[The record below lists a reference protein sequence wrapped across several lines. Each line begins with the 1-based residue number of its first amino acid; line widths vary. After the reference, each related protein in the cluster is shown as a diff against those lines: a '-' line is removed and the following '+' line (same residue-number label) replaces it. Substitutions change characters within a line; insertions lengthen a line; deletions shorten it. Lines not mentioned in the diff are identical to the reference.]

1 MRADERYELELLPPR
16 RLWLAVSSIALFL
29 IGALGGGDLTY
40 GRRRAVVRDRSS
52 RAVIGRYTEPVIVGR
67 ESQFGLMIECYR
79 TDEAEAFESQWLA
92 SE

>member
-16 RLWLAVSSIALFL
+16 RSWLAVSSVVLFAF
-29 IGALGGGDLTY
+29 GALGGGDVTY

-52 RAVIGRYTEPVIVGR
+52 GAVVGRHAEPVIVGR
-67 ESQFGLMIECYR
+67 ESQFGLMIESYR
-79 TDEAEAFESQWLA
+79 TDEAEAFESRWLA